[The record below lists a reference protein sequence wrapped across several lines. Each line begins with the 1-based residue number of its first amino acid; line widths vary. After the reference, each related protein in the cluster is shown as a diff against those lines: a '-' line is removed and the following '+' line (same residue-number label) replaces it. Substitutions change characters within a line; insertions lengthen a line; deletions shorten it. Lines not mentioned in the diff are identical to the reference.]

1 MRTPAWTGWKL
12 SIVTTVLVLLGT
24 SADAQTVIT
33 TDTIYSTDQGSN
45 AFNVAWVVTSGATLT
60 MASGGF
66 IGQSDRAVSPQ
77 VVLQLGTPD
86 GTKSGHLVMTGGEI
100 EGYETG
106 GNNLWGIQVF
116 GSSTFTMNGGLL
128 DVNET
133 GNAAGYTNS
142 VGFLAYDDSTVRLN
156 GGVLDVSGGGGTT
169 GVIFPFVASDNARV
183 DIRGG
188 KWVLGADN
196 VGFVVADSAVVTIYG
211 WGFNRPDGA
220 IADATGTITGILDN
234 GDPFNLK
241 FDRTGGGTIIIVSV
255 DATLPTDGYVTNS
268 VTPTLTMQNNT
279 TLTINSGGSVVQND
293 HSGNQVVLRL
303 GTTDGTQSGH
313 LIMNDGLIYG
323 AELGGSDLW
332 GIQAF
337 GSSTFTMNGGLLDVN
352 EIGNP
357 VDTTRNA
364 VGFLAYDDSTIRLNR
379 GVLEVTGDGAGDIVP
394 FVASD
399 NARVDIYGGVW
410 SLPNGSV
417 GFVVKDSAIVSIFG
431 RNFNYPYGSVTALIG
446 TITGTLDNGD
456 AFNLKF
462 DRSGGGAIF
471 IRSVIQ
477 GTVIRFM

>member
-12 SIVTTVLVLLGT
+12 SIVATVMVLFGT
-24 SADAQTVIT
+24 SSDAQTVIT

-60 MASGGF
+60 MAAGGF
-66 IGQSDRAVSPQ
+66 IGQADRAVIPQ

-86 GTKSGHLVMTGGEI
+86 GTQSGHLVMNGGEI
-100 EGYETG
+100 DGYENG
-106 GNNLWGIQVF
+106 GNNLWGIELF

-128 DVNET
+128 DVNEN
-133 GNAAGYTNS
+133 GNGPITNA
-142 VGFLAYDDSTVRLN
+142 VGFLAYDDSHVLLN
-156 GGVLDVSGGGGTT
+156 GGVLEVTGGTGT
-169 GVIFPFVASDNARV
+169 PGVIFPFVASDNAHV
-183 DIRGG
+183 DIHGG

-196 VGFVVADSAVVTIYG
+196 TGFVVADSAVVTIYG
-211 WGFNRPDGA
+211 WGFNRRDGE
-220 IADATGTITGILDN
+220 IAESTGTITGTLDN

-241 FDRTGGGTIIIVSV
+241 FDRSGGGTIIIVSV
-255 DATLPTDGYVTNS
+255 DAALPADGNVTNS
-268 VTPTLTMQNNT
+268 VTPALTMQNNT
-279 TLTINSGGSVVQND
+279 TLTINAGGSLVQND

-303 GTTDGTQSGH
+303 GTTNGVENGH
-313 LIMNDGLIYG
+313 LVMNGGLLFG

-332 GIQAF
+332 GIALY
-337 GSSTFTMNGGLLDVN
+337 GASTFTMNGGLLDVN
-352 EIGNP
+352 EVGNP
-357 VDTTRNA
+357 TDTTRNA

-394 FVASD
+394 FVAAD

-417 GFVVKDSAIVSIFG
+417 GFVATDSATVSIFG
-431 RNFNYPYGSVTALIG
+431 RNFNYPYGSITNLTG
-446 TITGTLDNGD
+446 TITGTLDSGD

-471 IRSVIQ
+471 LRSAIH
-477 GTVIRFM
+477 GTVIRFN